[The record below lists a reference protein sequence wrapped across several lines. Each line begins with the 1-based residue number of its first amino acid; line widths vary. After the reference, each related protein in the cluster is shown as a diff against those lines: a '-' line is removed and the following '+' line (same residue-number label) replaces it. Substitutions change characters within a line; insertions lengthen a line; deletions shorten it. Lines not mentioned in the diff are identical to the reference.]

1 MKNIK
6 TEMRRRQ
13 SPKKGFVLKEL
24 LVVIAIILILTTW
37 SFKMVKLVLN
47 KARIVSVKAQISQL
61 AMLLEE
67 VKDDTGYYPI
77 NLSDLTLASSPYMQ
91 NRNWKGPYTNQIP
104 LDPWEHPYFYQIP
117 PTTIFT
123 SPLLPREYGK
133 PETLTFSID
142 STSGQAT
149 LRIENHGVTACTF
162 WLNGVEI
169 VSPNEFKK
177 HPNPQIIEKTI
188 TLTGNDILK
197 VRIRSKPGT
206 YLYFSISG
214 FLPTKDYFILGS
226 YGKDGE
232 SGGEGFNADIVW
244 YSNKYPN
251 FQFQQ

>member
-6 TEMRRRQ
+6 TEMKRRQ
-13 SPKKGFVLKEL
+13 GTKKGLVLNEL
-24 LVVIAIILILTTW
+24 LVVIAIILILATW

-47 KARIVSVKAQISQL
+47 KAKTVSAKAQISQL

-67 VKDDTGYYPI
+67 VKDDTGYYPVY
-77 NLSDLTLASSPYMQ
+77 LSDLTLASSPYMQ
-91 NRNWKGPYTNQIP
+91 NRNWEGPYTNQIP
-104 LDPWEHPYFYQIP
+104 LDPWRHPYFYQIP

-123 SPLLPREYGK
+123 SPSLPRYYGI

-142 STSGQAT
+142 STPGQAT

-162 WLNGVEI
+162 WLNDVKI
-169 VSPNEFKK
+169 VSPDEFKC
-177 HPNPQIIEKTI
+177 PPDPQIIEKDI
-188 TLTGNDILK
+188 TLTGDDILK
-197 VRIRSKPGT
+197 VRIRSEPGT
-206 YLYFSISG
+206 CLYFSISG

>member
-1 MKNIK
+1 M
-6 TEMRRRQ
+6 
-13 SPKKGFVLKEL
+13 KKGFILTEI
-24 LVVIAIILILTTW
+24 LVAILIIFILSLI
-37 SFKMVKLVLN
+37 SFRLIYVVLQ
-47 KARIVSVKAQISQL
+47 KAKVVSAKAQISQL
-61 AMLLEE
+61 AMILEE

-77 NLSDLTLASSPYMQ
+77 NLFDLTLASPPYMQ

-104 LDPWEHPYFYQIP
+104 LDPWEHPYFYQVP

-123 SPLLPREYGK
+123 SPSLPRQYGTS
-133 PETLTFSID
+133 ETLTFSID

-162 WLNGVEI
+162 WLNGVKI
-169 VSPNEFKK
+169 VNPNEFKN

-197 VRIRSKPGT
+197 VRIRSKPGNC
-206 YLYFSISG
+206 LYFSISG

-232 SGGEGFNADIVW
+232 EGGERFNADIVW

-251 FQFQQ
+251 FQFPQ